1 MNDIIICDKGRV
13 TFSDSEEWHLQD
25 DDWFFE
31 MASKTAAE
39 WREICTSELKKLCE
53 EHYWIDVWSI
63 TGDLSSD
70 DRELRVG
77 QWRIVRADDKDED
90 GNIVRQLVFF
100 SHFEDDFVR
109 DMPMY
114 KRSDDDILVKIT
126 PGMEE
131 YDDRFNVD
139 EDEGWLF
146 YLKDVPRIWD
156 DLRRRRLMSDA
167 TNKLSPFERDLN
179 WQGRMVRSIRRLIDE
194 GRYEDAVQTTAC
206 AAARFERDFCPGD
219 NLFNVAYKQMLKV
232 LAMNELYPLTDRISK
247 ER

>member
-156 DLRRRRLMSDA
+156 DLRRRRLMSNA
-167 TNKLSPFERDLN
+167 TNKLSLFERELN
-179 WQGRMVRSIRRLIDE
+179 WQGRMTRSIRRLIDE

-206 AAARFERDFCPGD
+206 AVARFEREFLPGN
-219 NLFNVAYKQMLKV
+219 NLFTVAYKQMLKV
-232 LAMNELYPLTDRISK
+232 LSINELDPLTK
-247 ER
+247 